1 MVKLE
6 VGMIKA
12 CRVALVFLYGLLLVS
27 CTASG
32 EGQPAKAQK
41 ELPAIELR
49 SGAVTVV
56 AELARSP
63 EEQATG
69 LMFRKSLADGRGMLF
84 VYEDDRRL
92 SFWMKNTLIPLS
104 IAYLAA
110 DGTIREIYDMEPQ
123 SLKAVSSTRSVR
135 YALEVPQGW
144 FARAGLAV
152 GDRFEIPRF

>member
-1 MVKLE
+1 MT
-6 VGMIKA
+6 KA
-12 CRVALVFLYGLLLVS
+12 LRGGVFFLCCLLLVS
-27 CTASG
+27 CAAGSD
-32 EGQPAKAQK
+32 GQPAKAQK
-41 ELPAIELR
+41 ELPAVELR
-49 SGAVTVV
+49 SGVVTVV
-56 AELARSP
+56 AELARSA

-110 DGTIREIYDMEPQ
+110 DGTIREIHDMEPK
-123 SLKAVSSTRSVR
+123 SLKGVNSTRSVR

-144 FARAGLAV
+144 FARVGLAV

>member
-1 MVKLE
+1 
-6 VGMIKA
+6 MIKTIRLA
-12 CRVALVFLYGLLLVS
+12 VLILSGLLVLS
-27 CTASG
+27 CAAKSN
-32 EGQPAKAQK
+32 GQPAKAQK
-41 ELPAIELR
+41 ELPTVELR
-49 SGAVTVV
+49 AGQVTVK
-56 AELARSP
+56 AELAVSP

-110 DGTIREIYDMEPQ
+110 DGTIREIHDMEPH

-135 YALEVPQGW
+135 YALEVPRGW
-144 FARAGLAV
+144 FDRAGLAV

>member
-1 MVKLE
+1 MTKVLKLT
-6 VGMIKA
+6 
-12 CRVALVFLYGLLLVS
+12 VFVLSGLLVLS
-27 CTASG
+27 CAAQGGG
-32 EGQPAKAQK
+32 EPVKAQK
-41 ELPAIELR
+41 ELPTVELR
-49 SGAVTVV
+49 SGPVTVV

-92 SFWMKNTLIPLS
+92 SFWMKNTLVPLS
-104 IAYLAA
+104 IAYMAA
-110 DGTIREIYDMEPQ
+110 DGTIREIYDMQPQ

-144 FARAGLAV
+144 FDRAGLST

>member
-1 MVKLE
+1 MT
-6 VGMIKA
+6 KA
-12 CRVALVFLYGLLLVS
+12 LRVAVLVLSGLLVAS
-27 CTASG
+27 CSASG
-32 EGQPAKAQK
+32 DGQPVKAQK
-41 ELPAIELR
+41 ELPTVELR

-56 AELARSP
+56 AELARTP

-123 SLKAVSSTRSVR
+123 SLKAVGSIRSVR

-144 FARAGLAV
+144 FARVGLAV
-152 GDRFEIPRF
+152 GDRFEIPHF